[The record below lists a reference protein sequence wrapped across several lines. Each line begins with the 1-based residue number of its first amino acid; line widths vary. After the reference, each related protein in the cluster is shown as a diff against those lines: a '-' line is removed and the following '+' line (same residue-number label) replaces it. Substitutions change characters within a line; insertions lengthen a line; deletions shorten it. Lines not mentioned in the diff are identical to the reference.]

1 MAKTTTDLT
10 TLKINYLSQAAYD
23 AEVSG
28 GTVNADEI
36 YLTPATTIPTKT
48 SDLSNDSGFITSE
61 TDPVF
66 TASEA
71 YGITAQDKTDWGNS
85 YNGKIS
91 LDTTAAIGTTD
102 GDLYAAIVALG
113 WDSDVI
119 E

>member
-1 MAKTTTDLT
+1 MAKTTTDIA

-28 GTVNADEI
+28 GTVNANEI
-36 YLTPATTIPTKT
+36 YLTPAATIPTKT
-48 SDLSNDSGFITSE
+48 SDLSNDSGFITCES
-61 TDPVF
+61 DPVF
-66 TASEA
+66 TASAA
-71 YGITAQDKTDWGNS
+71 YGISSSDITDWGNS

-91 LDTTAAIGTTD
+91 LDTTAQSGTTD

-113 WDSDVI
+113 WGSDVI